1 MNRVVTLLI
10 VSAVGISVLLSACS
24 SQTGE
29 SRIKISSEQDA
40 GRATSSLLAKADTQ
54 EQAQQW
60 ERAAAYLERA
70 LRIEPRN
77 GYLWHRLARV
87 RMHQGQHSLSKNLI
101 QKSNALA
108 GDDRGLKLENDRLL
122 EQLRLLTQEAP
133 L

>member
-1 MNRVVTLLI
+1 MNKLTLTIIIAL
-10 VSAVGISVLLSACS
+10 VLSACTGPS
-24 SQTGE
+24 GTGE
-29 SRIKISSEQDA
+29 SRVKISSEQDV
-40 GRATSSLLAKADTQ
+40 GRATTSLLAKADTQ
-54 EQAQQW
+54 EQVKQW

-87 RMHQGQHSLSKNLI
+87 RLQQGQYGQAGNLI

-108 GDDRGLKLENDRLL
+108 GNDPELKLKNQQLL